1 MTRNLSFNSPLK
13 HNFYILFIFCLSISK
28 QVIGQEISLEI
39 NSKDSIET
47 SIIKDIPFLKKHRN
61 NNSIHNELNLFS
73 NKLKKKGF
81 FFNQLDSVSNSNPR
95 KAYFNFNKKI
105 DSLLIKVN
113 DSITKEIKIDE
124 LDFFID
130 SISKRI
136 EERGELFSE
145 ISLKNITLEKSKLIT
160 ELKIRKS
167 TLRKNDTTIIK
178 GYQNFPIKYIENFLK
193 IKKGDIINKNK
204 LNEISKNSNEISFV
218 SEIKK
223 PEVLFT
229 KDSTLLYLYLKK
241 RKTSNFDGLLNFS
254 SDKNNSGISFTGYLN
269 LELSNIIN
277 KGETFSLLWKANGNE
292 NQNFTLNSK
301 IPYVFNSLLSTN
313 IKFIIHKQDSSF
325 LNTQLKTK
333 LSYNLTNKSS
343 VGITYSSETSV
354 KNTNNSIEND
364 SITSF
369 DNYFFGFIYNYE
381 TKKQN
386 NFNDKKKHFQINPTF
401 GRRNT
406 DYQFKLNLTIQYIF
420 DFDKKKSFYIKTKSG
435 YLLSKNTFI
444 NELYRI
450 GGVNSIRGFD
460 EESIFTSGYTYINS
474 EYRHLTSKES
484 YIYSI
489 FDLAHYKPSD
499 NNNDKTI
506 FSLGLGYLF
515 KIGDSQLNMNY
526 TFGKKTHINSF
537 KNNSRISITY
547 KNFF

>member
-1 MTRNLSFNSPLK
+1 MKL
-13 HNFYILFIFCLSISK
+13 NFYILFIFFLSISK
-28 QVIGQEISLEI
+28 QVIGQKISLEI
-39 NSKDSIET
+39 NSKDSIEY
-47 SIIKDIPFLKKHRN
+47 SIIKDIPFLKKHKN

-81 FFNQLDSVSNSNPR
+81 FFNQLDSLSNSNPR

-130 SISKRI
+130 SISNKI
-136 EERGELFSE
+136 EERGGLFSE
-145 ISLKNITLEKSKLIT
+145 ISLKNITLEKSKLIS
-160 ELKIRKS
+160 ELQIRKS

-178 GYQNFPIKYIENFLK
+178 GYPNFPIKYIENFLK
-193 IKKGDIINKNK
+193 IKKGDIINKTK

-241 RKTSNFDGLLNFS
+241 KKTSNFDGLLNFS

-269 LELSNIIN
+269 LELNNIIN

-292 NQNFTLNSK
+292 NQNFTLNSR
-301 IPYVFNSLLSTN
+301 IPYIFNSLLSTD

-325 LNTQLKTK
+325 LNTQLRTK
-333 LSYNLTNKSS
+333 LSYNLSNKSS

-381 TKKQN
+381 AKKQN
-386 NFNDKKKHFQINPTF
+386 NFNDKKIHFQINPTF
-401 GRRNT
+401 GKRNT
-406 DYQFKLNLTIQYIF
+406 DYQFKLNLTFQYIF
-420 DFDKKKSFYIKTKSG
+420 DFDKKNSFYIKTKSG
-435 YLLSKNTFI
+435 YLFSKNNFT

-460 EESIFTSGYTYINS
+460 EESIFTSGFTYINS
-474 EYRHLTSKES
+474 EYRYLTSKES

-489 FDLAHYKPSD
+489 FDLAHYEPRD
-499 NNNDKTI
+499 NSNDKTI

-526 TFGKKTHINSF
+526 TFGKKTPINSF
-537 KNNSRISITY
+537 KSNSRISITY
-547 KNFF
+547 KNFFQ